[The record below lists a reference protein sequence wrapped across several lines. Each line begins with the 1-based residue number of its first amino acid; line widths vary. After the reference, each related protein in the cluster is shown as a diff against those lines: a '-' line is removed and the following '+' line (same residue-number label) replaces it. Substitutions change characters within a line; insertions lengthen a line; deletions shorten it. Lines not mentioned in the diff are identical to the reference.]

1 MIASDIMS
9 SPAITVTADTH
20 IPEVA
25 RLMRA
30 HQISGLPVLGANG
43 RLVGIVTDHDLILR
57 NAPVREPRYFALLS
71 GYIPLNLAEHRHYLE
86 QLRHTLAV
94 TAGEMV
100 EPNPLTVTPTTSLS
114 EVMAL
119 MLDPKVTLLPV
130 VVADE
135 VVGVVTRTDLVR
147 LIEKL
152 ESAVE
157 STAD

>member
-1 MIASDIMS
+1 
-9 SPAITVTADTH
+9 
-20 IPEVA
+20 
-25 RLMRA
+25 
-30 HQISGLPVLGANG
+30 LGANG

>member
-1 MIASDIMS
+1 
-9 SPAITVTADTH
+9 
-20 IPEVA
+20 
-25 RLMRA
+25 
-30 HQISGLPVLGANG
+30 
-43 RLVGIVTDHDLILR
+43 
-57 NAPVREPRYFALLS
+57 
-71 GYIPLNLAEHRHYLE
+71 
-86 QLRHTLAV
+86 
-94 TAGEMV
+94 
-100 EPNPLTVTPTTSLS
+100 VTPTTSLS

>member
-1 MIASDIMS
+1 
-9 SPAITVTADTH
+9 
-20 IPEVA
+20 
-25 RLMRA
+25 
-30 HQISGLPVLGANG
+30 
-43 RLVGIVTDHDLILR
+43 
-57 NAPVREPRYFALLS
+57 
-71 GYIPLNLAEHRHYLE
+71 
-86 QLRHTLAV
+86 
-94 TAGEMV
+94 
-100 EPNPLTVTPTTSLS
+100 
-114 EVMAL
+114 MAL